1 MKPGLE
7 PGFFILGG
15 GGEHEVWEPVGR
27 RCGFSGD
34 SFSVMP
40 DLIRHPVDARLRGEE
55 SLSAQ
60 GLGLAGYRLKAGMTE
75 VGMPPKRQS
84 RPIRYV

>member
-1 MKPGLE
+1 
-7 PGFFILGG
+7 
-15 GGEHEVWEPVGR
+15 
-27 RCGFSGD
+27 
-34 SFSVMP
+34 MP